1 MAFERPRIRIRSA
14 HGFVLILVTVLS
26 GCSTTRPDQT
36 PDHLMRQRAQYA
48 QTFLDETNERYTAL
62 LQRIKRDL
70 DDYKAGRRPDP
81 PCIDYLVVSGGGD
94 YGAFGAGVLKGW
106 RSVPASDPLARPRFD
121 VVTGVS
127 TGALIAPFAYL
138 DDPAEDARIVDLYRN
153 PGPDWIKT
161 RWPISLLPSN
171 LSLATVPGLEREVK
185 KQVTPE
191 LVARIADP
199 ANATRLLFVNTTN
212 LDDGSPRVFYL
223 VPEAHRAAQTGDVS
237 RFQDILLA
245 SSGIPGAFPYREI
258 DGAMYVDGFVT
269 ANITF
274 GARVPEERRLPG
286 LWQRLYPGVPM
297 PKLRYWVVFN
307 NQLHAAP
314 IVVPAR
320 WLDIMERSIE
330 VSARAGSLT
339 SMRQLFLLAEV
350 ARRKRNSDVE
360 VRFIAIPDEWRPPKP
375 GAFVKETMND
385 LADLGE
391 KIGADSRNWIT
402 EPPVH

>member
-1 MAFERPRIRIRSA
+1 M
-14 HGFVLILVTVLS
+14 
-26 GCSTTRPDQT
+26 
-36 PDHLMRQRAQYA
+36 
-48 QTFLDETNERYTAL
+48 
-62 LQRIKRDL
+62 
-70 DDYKAGRRPDP
+70 
-81 PCIDYLVVSGGGD
+81 
-94 YGAFGAGVLKGW
+94 
-106 RSVPASDPLARPRFD
+106 
-121 VVTGVS
+121 
-127 TGALIAPFAYL
+127 
-138 DDPAEDARIVDLYRN
+138 
-153 PGPDWIKT
+153 
-161 RWPISLLPSN
+161 
-171 LSLATVPGLEREVK
+171 
-185 KQVTPE
+185 
-191 LVARIADP
+191 
-199 ANATRLLFVNTTN
+199 
-212 LDDGSPRVFYL
+212 FYL
-223 VPEAHRAAQTGDVS
+223 VPEAHRAVQTGDVS

-330 VSARAGSLT
+330 VSARTGSLT
-339 SMRQLFLLAEV
+339 SMRQLYLMVELAKL
-350 ARRKRNSDVE
+350 KRDADVE
-360 VRFIAIPDEWRPPKP
+360 VRFIGIPDEWRPPKP

-391 KIGADSRNWIT
+391 KMGADPRSWIT
-402 EPPVH
+402 KPPAQ

>member
-70 DDYKAGRRPDP
+70 DDYKAGQRPDP
-81 PCIDYLVVSGGGD
+81 PCIDYLVVAGGGD

-127 TGALIAPFAYL
+127 TGALMAPFAYL

-223 VPEAHRAAQTGDVS
+223 VPEAHRAVQTGDVS

-258 DGAMYVDGFVT
+258 DGALYVDGFVT

-274 GARVPEERRLPG
+274 GARVPEERRIG
-286 LWQRLYPGVPM
+286 ALWQRMYPG
-297 PKLRYWVVFN
+297 
-307 NQLHAAP
+307 
-314 IVVPAR
+314 
-320 WLDIMERSIE
+320 
-330 VSARAGSLT
+330 
-339 SMRQLFLLAEV
+339 
-350 ARRKRNSDVE
+350 
-360 VRFIAIPDEWRPPKP
+360 
-375 GAFVKETMND
+375 
-385 LADLGE
+385 
-391 KIGADSRNWIT
+391 
-402 EPPVH
+402 